1 MTRAYAKLAL
11 ILFVSAYLLNLPLL
25 NGQEDP
31 SQADLVV
38 LANTISDVQ
47 SLIENTRQQRSSVE
61 INLETNEKAI
71 NDLNLSISDIQE
83 RINNE
88 QTRLANLEQQS
99 VELNTERSNQEV
111 LIGQYF
117 LAAYQNGNQEYL
129 KLLLNQQSISSSARV
144 LRYYQY
150 FNEARTK
157 RITDFQELLT
167 EIESISSELQE
178 STETC

>member
-99 VELNTERSNQEV
+99 VELNILNAANEIAVAAFLQREISFTQIPVIIEEALNVQERKLIGSIEEV
-111 LIGQYF
+111 LEEDNK
-117 LAAYQNGNQEYL
+117 AR
-129 KLLLNQQSISSSARV
+129 SIASNLIAG
-144 LRYYQY
+144 
-150 FNEARTK
+150 
-157 RITDFQELLT
+157 
-167 EIESISSELQE
+167 
-178 STETC
+178 